1 MKSSNVSFLFS
12 ACLIIINLVFLYA
25 IVGYKHLVSCV
36 VAPGLTVGIV
46 GFVSVV
52 TFAVILTWV
61 YVAIVN
67 RREKNRG

>member
-12 ACLIIINLVFLYA
+12 ACLIIVNLVFLFA
-25 IVGYKHLVSCV
+25 IVGYKQLVSSIV
-36 VAPGLTVGIV
+36 VPGLTIGIV

-52 TFAVILTWV
+52 TFAVVLTWG

-67 RREKNRG
+67 RQEKK